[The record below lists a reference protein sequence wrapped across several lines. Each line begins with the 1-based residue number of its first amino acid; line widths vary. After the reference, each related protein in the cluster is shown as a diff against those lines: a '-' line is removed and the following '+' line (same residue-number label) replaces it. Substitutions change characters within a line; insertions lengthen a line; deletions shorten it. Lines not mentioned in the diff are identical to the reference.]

1 MWGLP
6 TTTECYK
13 RIPKRKCLERTAGA
27 PADLRRA
34 FDAQIREIR
43 WTHKLAASTLNVAP
57 GNDVQE
63 IDVLEIRLR
72 GREIDDSVLM
82 LLEKAIPRQL
92 IFVLAFGDER
102 QIRIGCKET
111 SADDAKTRFIGNHFR
126 TEWMPDTE
134 IRLPVEGLSMDTVY
148 ADLVRRIGGNALNPI
163 GAEPLKKSVER
174 DLEQRRLRER
184 IAALENK
191 IHKEKQLNR
200 QVEMNAEL
208 KNLKK
213 EIGDISVNEPRRNS

>member
-6 TTTECYK
+6 TTTECDK
-13 RIPKRKCLERTAGA
+13 RIPKRKCLEKTAGA
-27 PADLRRA
+27 PAALRRA

-111 SADDAKTRFIGNHFR
+111 SSDDAKTRFIGNHFR
-126 TEWMPDTE
+126 TEWMPETE
-134 IRLPVEGLSMDTVY
+134 IRLPAEGLSMDSVY
-148 ADLVRRIGGNALNPI
+148 AGLVRRIGGNALKPV
-163 GAEPLKKSVER
+163 GAEPIKKSVER
-174 DLEQRRLRER
+174 DLEQRRRRER

-191 IHKEKQLNR
+191 IRKEKQLNR
-200 QVEMNAEL
+200 QVEMNAEVKKL
-208 KNLKK
+208 KNAKDTL
-213 EIGDISVNEPRRNS
+213 

>member
-6 TTTECYK
+6 TTTECNK

-111 SADDAKTRFIGNHFR
+111 SAADAKTRFTGNHFR
-126 TEWMPDTE
+126 TEWMPEAE

-148 ADLVRRIGGNALNPI
+148 ADLVRRIGGNALKPL

-191 IHKEKQLNR
+191 IRREKQLNR

-208 KNLKK
+208 KKLRKNW
-213 EIGDISVNEPRRNS
+213 R